1 MLIGRI
7 LFLEGAPVVSQLNPM
22 HIGADVEAQLRN
34 DLMAEMGAIKNYNAA
49 IEFMVPLGDTGSRE
63 LLISILKDEEVHLDW
78 LEAQLD
84 QIAQMGLQNYLAQQV
99 E

>member
-1 MLIGRI
+1 
-7 LFLEGAPVVSQLNPM
+7 M